1 VVGGL
6 QEEEAALVLVEEEAE
21 AAEAFREEEVEDFR
35 QEAEELP
42 EEVSHV
48 DVDNPSLFV
57 DIWRF
62 GYCLRSSSYYEA
74 FQIKNGSNLWM
85 SKAQLF
91 SRFGNMF

>member
-1 VVGGL
+1 VAGGL

-21 AAEAFREEEVEDFR
+21 AAEAFREEGVEDLH

-48 DVDNPSLFV
+48 DVDKPSLCFV

-62 GYCLRSSSYYEA
+62 GYSLRNSSC
-74 FQIKNGSNLWM
+74 QGL
-85 SKAQLF
+85 L
-91 SRFGNMF
+91 

>member
-1 VVGGL
+1 MVPEEAEAGQREEDGEVAGGL

-21 AAEAFREEEVEDFR
+21 AVEAFQEEGVEDFH
-35 QEAEELP
+35 QEVEELP

-62 GYCLRSSSYYEA
+62 GYCLRSSSC
-74 FQIKNGSNLWM
+74 KGL
-85 SKAQLF
+85 L
-91 SRFGNMF
+91 

>member
-1 VVGGL
+1 MVPEEAEAGQREEDGEVAGGL

-21 AAEAFREEEVEDFR
+21 AAEAFREEEVEDFHL
-35 QEAEELP
+35 EAEELP

-62 GYCLRSSSYYEA
+62 GYCLRSSSC
-74 FQIKNGSNLWM
+74 QGL
-85 SKAQLF
+85 L
-91 SRFGNMF
+91 

>member
-1 VVGGL
+1 VVPEEAEAGQREEDGEVAGGL

-21 AAEAFREEEVEDFR
+21 AAEAFREEEVEDFH

-48 DVDNPSLFV
+48 DVDNPSLCFV

-62 GYCLRSSSYYEA
+62 GCCLRSSSC
-74 FQIKNGSNLWM
+74 QGL
-85 SKAQLF
+85 L
-91 SRFGNMF
+91 